1 MILKIK
7 STFFRGFV
15 GLLFLAFIGFTAL
28 LIVFYYH
35 ITTSIDTYIAPAQQ
49 KVLLHTIGSSK
60 ELPKNVSMVLDKYY
74 VKELNNTY
82 LKSIRTGILQRK
94 YIDCYSSQIAHQV
107 YYLHNRNAGILAA
120 PTTALWLENY
130 FTPKQCFQY
139 LFNVFNMNYRSIE
152 DNSQHIFNQPLSS
165 LDEEQVLKLIIMMD
179 VPTFYHPIKHPE
191 NSDRRVKEI
200 MNRANP

>member
-7 STFFRGFV
+7 TAFFRWFFV
-15 GLLFLAFIGFTAL
+15 LLGLSVIGFLALI
-28 LIVFYYH
+28 IVFYYH

-49 KVLLHTIGSSK
+49 KVLLHTIRSCK

-74 VKELNNTY
+74 TKELNNSY
-82 LKSIRTGILQRK
+82 LTFVKANILQRDR
-94 YIDCYSSQIAHQV
+94 IDCYCSQVAHQA
-107 YYLHNRNAGILAA
+107 YYLRNRNVGILSV
-120 PTTALWLENY
+120 PTTAMWLEDY
-130 FTPKQCFQY
+130 FTPKQCFKY
-139 LFNVFNMNYRSIE
+139 LFNTSNTNNRSME
-152 DNSQHIFNQPLSS
+152 DNSQYLFNQPLSS